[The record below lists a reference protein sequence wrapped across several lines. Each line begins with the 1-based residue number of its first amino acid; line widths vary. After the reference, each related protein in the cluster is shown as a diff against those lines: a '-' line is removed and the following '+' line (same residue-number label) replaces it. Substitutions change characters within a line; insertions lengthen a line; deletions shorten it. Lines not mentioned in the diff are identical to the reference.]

1 MLGRGVLS
9 RLHCLT
15 ESDDL
20 TLTLYADVD
29 QNRQSNRNRGFEV
42 QVDALLKGLRA
53 HHGDDAGLAAAAA
66 RARELIAGLEAQ
78 GATVLVVVHPASG
91 LEEVHQL
98 RVALAASCHW
108 RRGAFLRPV
117 VEAMDEHERYG
128 VVLTD
133 QQRARLFTLYLG
145 ELEEHTDLLSPTGQ
159 RTAATGSDHWRSQ
172 KRFQRHHEQEVT
184 THAKRVVDAL
194 HDLSLRAP
202 FDRLIVAGPIHAASQ
217 VARLL
222 PRRLHG
228 KLAETVA
235 LPVTA
240 SHREVLERLLEV
252 QQRMERRHEEELVE
266 GVAAELH
273 DGGKAVAGLAAVVEA
288 VNHGRVWTLLYVKG
302 LAAAGAQCRGCGGFT
317 AALGGFCDTCRGRL
331 EEVPFLL
338 DRIGQTVLDG
348 GGRVDVVD
356 GVAAERLDG
365 VGSIAALL
373 RY

>member
-15 ESDDL
+15 ESDDP
-20 TLTLYADVD
+20 TLTLYLDID

-42 QVDALLKGLRA
+42 QADAMLKGLRA
-53 HHGDDAGLAAAAA
+53 GHGDDPGLAAAAA
-66 RARELIAGLEAQ
+66 RAHELVAGLDAQ
-78 GATVLVVVHPASG
+78 AVTALLVVHPVSG

-98 RVALAASCHW
+98 RVPLAVSCHW

-159 RTAATGSDHWRSQ
+159 RTATTGTDHWWSQ
-172 KRFQRHHEQEVT
+172 KRFQRHHEQEVAA
-184 THAKRVVDAL
+184 HAKRVVDAL

-240 SHREVLERLLEV
+240 SRREVLDRVLEV
-252 QQRMERRHEEELVE
+252 QQRMERRHEEELMA
-266 GVAAELH
+266 GVRGELH
-273 DGGKAVAGLAAVVEA
+273 EGGKAVAGLAPVVDA

-302 LAAAGAQCRGCGGFT
+302 FVADGGECRGCGGFT
-317 AALGGFCDTCRGRL
+317 VVSEGACETCRGSV
-331 EEVPFLL
+331 EAVPFLV
-338 DRIGQTVLDG
+338 DRLSQTVLEG

-356 GVAAERLDG
+356 GAAAEQLLG
-365 VGSIAALL
+365 IGAIAALL